1 MGVSQFGLTSFCIR
15 CVTCQLLRKGTKG
28 TDIYILFLFLFND
41 VNGKQKKKP
50 KEITA
55 PSVIHYSS
63 SEIQPRQ
70 RFFYDSD
77 CHVALRVLH
86 LIFLP
91 MHVYFHQEFVCSK
104 HSRVLIIFKLML
116 QQKKKEIM

>member
-15 CVTCQLLRKGTKG
+15 LKGTACVTCQLLRKGTKG

-41 VNGKQKKKP
+41 VNGKKKT

-63 SEIQPRQ
+63 SEI
-70 RFFYDSD
+70 
-77 CHVALRVLH
+77 
-86 LIFLP
+86 
-91 MHVYFHQEFVCSK
+91 
-104 HSRVLIIFKLML
+104 
-116 QQKKKEIM
+116 